1 MSMEIKQHLKL
12 SQQLVM
18 TPQLQQAIKLLQ
30 LSRVELVDMV
40 RDELLENPILEDSV
54 EISAEQPSK
63 HSLAEEGARVGEKLS
78 EADVERIGE
87 TEMPMPQLSEERG
100 DGAAEV
106 KADTRAGEAVADFDW
121 DTYLESQSNA
131 APMPSFRPNS
141 DDLPSLES
149 TLTRGTSLF
158 DHLEWQLKLTRGFT
172 PEQEGIALLIIGNI
186 NPDGYFDVPVE
197 DVADE
202 TGTSVEEVEAVLKR
216 VQQFDPPGVAARDL
230 KECLLIQAK
239 HVGADDEL
247 VLGIIEKHLSNLEK
261 KNYPAI
267 AKDMD
272 QPLEEV
278 YEAAKVVM
286 AFDPKPG
293 SAYTDEEPAYITPD
307 VYIQKVGDKY
317 FVVANDDGLPKL
329 KVSDF
334 YRVALSKG
342 PKAREYIQERLRS
355 AQWLIRS
362 IQQRQRTIVRVTES
376 ILRFQREFF
385 EKGAAYLRPLILR
398 DVADDIGMHESTV
411 SRVTTNKYVH
421 SPQGIF
427 ELKYFFNSGIARS
440 DGDDLASEAVKLK
453 IKQIVANEDVKR
465 PHSDQRIVELLADQ
479 NIEIARRTVAKYRE
493 QLKILPSSKRKQMF

>member
-40 RDELLENPILEDSV
+40 RDELLENPILEDAV
-54 EISAEQPSK
+54 DVSAEQAKPGAVEEQVAAAVRE
-63 HSLAEEGARVGEKLS
+63 AET
-78 EADVERIGE
+78 ERIGE
-87 TEMPMPQLSEERG
+87 TETPVTQISG
-100 DGAAEV
+100 DKVENTAEV
-106 KADTRAGEAVADFDW
+106 KADTRSDEAVADFDW
-121 DTYLESQSNA
+121 DTYLENQSNA
-131 APMPSFRPNS
+131 APLPSFRPNT
-141 DDLPSLES
+141 DELPSIEA

-158 DHLEWQLKLTRGFT
+158 DHLEWQLKLTRGFSKS
-172 PEQEGIALLIIGNI
+172 EEAVALLIIGNLT
-186 NPDGYFDVPVE
+186 PDGYLDVPLDELAEEAGVSLEFVE
-197 DVADE
+197 N
-202 TGTSVEEVEAVLKR
+202 VLAR
-216 VQQFDPPGVAARDL
+216 VQEFDPPGVAARTL
-230 KECLLIQAK
+230 QECLLLQAR
-239 HVGADDEL
+239 HVGADDDL
-247 VLGIIEKHLSNLEK
+247 VLGIISKHIHNLEK
-261 KNYPAI
+261 RNYAAI
-267 AKDMD
+267 AKDLN

-278 YEAAKVVM
+278 YEATKVVL

-293 SAYTDEEPAYITPD
+293 RAYSDEESNYITPD
-307 VYIQKVGDKY
+307 VHIQKVGDKY

-329 KVSDF
+329 KISDF

-342 PKAREYIQERLRS
+342 SKAREYIQERLRS

-385 EKGAAYLRPLILR
+385 EKGSAYLKPLILR

-421 SPQGIF
+421 TPQGIF

-453 IKQIVANEDVKR
+453 IKQIIANEDPKR
-465 PHSDQRIVELLADQ
+465 PHSDQRIVDLLLDQ

-493 QLKILPSSKRKQMF
+493 QLRIQPSSKRKQVF

>member
-40 RDELLENPILEDSV
+40 RDELLENPVLEDSV
-54 EISAEQPSK
+54 DVSAEQQKPGNTDEQGAGAIRE
-63 HSLAEEGARVGEKLS
+63 AET
-78 EADVERIGE
+78 ERIGE
-87 TEMPMPQLSEERG
+87 TETPVGQAAG
-100 DGAAEV
+100 DKGDSTSEV
-106 KADTRAGEAVADFDW
+106 KADSRSGEAVADFDW
-121 DTYLESQSNA
+121 DTYLENQSNA
-131 APMPSFRPNS
+131 APMPSFRSNS
-141 DDLPSLES
+141 EEMPSIEA

-158 DHLEWQLKLTRGFT
+158 GHLEWQLKLTRGFSKD
-172 PEQEGIALLIIGNI
+172 EEGVALLIIGNLT
-186 NPDGYFDVPVE
+186 PDGYLDL
-197 DVADE
+197 
-202 TGTSVEEVEAVLKR
+202 SVEELAEEAGVDVPFVEQVLKR
-216 VQQFDPPGVAARDL
+216 VQEFDPQGVAARDL
-230 KECLLIQAK
+230 QECLLIQAR
-239 HVGADDEL
+239 HVGADDDL
-247 VLGIIEKHLSNLEK
+247 VLGIISKHMHNLEK
-261 KNYPAI
+261 RNYAAI
-267 AKDMD
+267 AKDLN

-278 YEAAKVVM
+278 YEATKVVL

-293 SAYTDEEPAYITPD
+293 RAYTDEESNYITPD
-307 VYIQKVGDKY
+307 VHIQKVGDKY

-329 KVSDF
+329 KISDF

-385 EKGAAYLRPLILR
+385 EKGSAYLKPLILR

-421 SPQGIF
+421 TPQGIF
-427 ELKYFFNSGIARS
+427 ELKYFFNSGITRS

-453 IKQIVANEDVKR
+453 IKQIVANEDPKH
-465 PHSDQRIVELLADQ
+465 PHSDQKIVELLLEQ

-493 QLKILPSSKRKQMF
+493 QLRIQPSSKRKQVF

>member
-30 LSRVELVDMV
+30 LSRIELVDMV
-40 RDELLENPILEDSV
+40 RDEMLENPVLEDSV
-54 EISAEQPSK
+54 DVSLEQAKPGTDGEGVEATREAET
-63 HSLAEEGARVGEKLS
+63 L
-78 EADVERIGE
+78 RIGE
-87 TEMPMPQLSEERG
+87 TETPVTQVPSEKVENT
-100 DGAAEV
+100 AEV
-106 KADTRAGEAVADFDW
+106 KPDTRSDEAVADFDW
-121 DTYLESQSNA
+121 DTYLETQSNA
-131 APMPSFRPNS
+131 APLPSFRPNS
-141 DDLPSLES
+141 DELPSIEA

-158 DHLEWQLKLTRGFT
+158 DHLEWQLKLTRGFSMA
-172 PEQEGIALLIIGNI
+172 EEAVALLIIGNLT
-186 NPDGYFDVPVE
+186 PDGYLDVPLE
-197 DVADE
+197 ELADEADVA
-202 TGTSVEEVEAVLKR
+202 VEFVEKVLAR
-216 VQQFDPPGVAARDL
+216 VQEFDPPGVSARNL
-230 KECLLIQAK
+230 QECLLLQAR
-239 HVGADDEL
+239 HIGADDDL
-247 VLGIIEKHLSNLEK
+247 VLGIINKHLHNLEK
-261 KNYPAI
+261 RNYAAI
-267 AKDMD
+267 AKDLN

-278 YEAAKVVM
+278 YEATKVVL

-293 SAYTDEEPAYITPD
+293 RTYNDEEPNYITPD
-307 VYIQKVGDKY
+307 VHIQKVGDKY

-329 KVSDF
+329 KISDF

-385 EKGAAYLRPLILR
+385 EKGSAYLKPLILR

-421 SPQGIF
+421 TPQGIF
-427 ELKYFFNSGIARS
+427 ELKYFFNSGITRS

-453 IKQIVANEDVKR
+453 IKQIVANEDPKH
-465 PHSDQRIVELLADQ
+465 PHSDQRIVELLHEQ

-493 QLKILPSSKRKQMF
+493 QLRIQPSSKRKQVF

>member
-1 MSMEIKQHLKL
+1 MEIKQHLKL

-40 RDELLENPILEDSV
+40 RDELLENPVLEDSV
-54 EISAEQPSK
+54 DVALEQSK
-63 HSLAEEGARVGEKLS
+63 PGSDGEGVDAARENETL
-78 EADVERIGE
+78 RIGE
-87 TEMPMPQLSEERG
+87 TETPVTQVSSDKAENTS
-100 DGAAEV
+100 EV
-106 KADTRAGEAVADFDW
+106 KPDTRPGEAVAEFDW
-121 DTYLESQSNA
+121 DTYLENQSNA

-141 DDLPSLES
+141 DEMPSIEA

-158 DHLEWQLKLTRGFT
+158 DHLEWQLKLNRGFSK
-172 PEQEGIALLIIGNI
+172 EDEGVALLIIGNLT
-186 NPDGYFDVPVE
+186 PDGYLDVPVE
-197 DVADE
+197 DLADE
-202 TGTSVEEVEAVLKR
+202 AGVSLEFVEKVLAH
-216 VQQFDPPGVAARDL
+216 VQEFDPPGVAARNL
-230 KECLLIQAK
+230 QECLLLQAR
-239 HVGADDEL
+239 HVGADDDL
-247 VLGIIEKHLSNLEK
+247 VLGIINKHLHNLEK
-261 KNYPAI
+261 RNYAAI
-267 AKDMD
+267 AKDLN

-278 YEAAKVVM
+278 YEATKVVM

-293 SAYTDEEPAYITPD
+293 RAYTDEESNYITPD
-307 VYIQKVGDKY
+307 VHIQKVGDKY

-329 KVSDF
+329 KISDF

-385 EKGAAYLRPLILR
+385 EKGSAYLKPLILR

-421 SPQGIF
+421 TPQGIF
-427 ELKYFFNSGIARS
+427 ELKYFFNSGITRS

-453 IKQIVANEDVKR
+453 IKQIVANEDPKH
-465 PHSDQRIVELLADQ
+465 PHSDQRIVELLLEQ

-493 QLKILPSSKRKQMF
+493 QLRIQPSSKRKQVF

>member
-1 MSMEIKQHLKL
+1 MEIKQHLKL

-40 RDELLENPILEDSV
+40 RDELLENPVLEDSV
-54 EISAEQPSK
+54 EVSAEQQKPGNTEEQGAGAVRE
-63 HSLAEEGARVGEKLS
+63 AET
-78 EADVERIGE
+78 ERIGE
-87 TEMPMPQLSEERG
+87 TDTLVGQVSG
-100 DGAAEV
+100 DKIENTSEV
-106 KADTRAGEAVADFDW
+106 KADSRSDEAVADFDW
-121 DTYLESQSNA
+121 DTYLENQSNA
-131 APMPSFRPNS
+131 APMPSFRSNS
-141 DDLPSLES
+141 EEMPSIEA

-158 DHLEWQLKLTRGFT
+158 DHLEWQLKLTRGFSKD
-172 PEQEGIALLIIGNI
+172 EEGVALLIIGNLT
-186 NPDGYFDVPVE
+186 PDGYLDLPVDELAEEAGVDVPFVE
-197 DVADE
+197 N
-202 TGTSVEEVEAVLKR
+202 VLRR
-216 VQQFDPPGVAARDL
+216 VQEFDPPGVAARDL
-230 KECLLIQAK
+230 QDCLLIQAR
-239 HVGADDEL
+239 HVGADDDL
-247 VLGIIEKHLSNLEK
+247 VIGIISKHLHNLEK
-261 KNYPAI
+261 RNYAAI
-267 AKDMD
+267 AKDLN

-278 YEAAKVVM
+278 YEATKVVL

-293 SAYTDEEPAYITPD
+293 RAYTDEESNYITPD
-307 VYIQKVGDKY
+307 VHIQKVGDKY

-329 KVSDF
+329 KISDF

-342 PKAREYIQERLRS
+342 AKAREYIQERLRS

-385 EKGAAYLRPLILR
+385 EKGSAYLKPLILR

-421 SPQGIF
+421 TPQGIF
-427 ELKYFFNSGIARS
+427 ELKYFFNSGITRS

-453 IKQIVANEDVKR
+453 IKQIVANEDPKH
-465 PHSDQRIVELLADQ
+465 PHSDQKIVELLLEQ

-493 QLKILPSSKRKQMF
+493 QLRIQPSSKRKQVF